1 MTIVFPYSQYCLW
14 SVRPKKSNSKSYHK
28 ARAHHPGNSLYVSCA
43 GHVSHSFNLEGPESP
58 KSHWKLG
65 AFPWLSH
72 LPFERKLK
80 MSFPYLWNEIP
91 LPFYNLFLIGF
102 PFSDRLGP
110 PHHEP
115 PGVNDA
121 PPIPSRALTRMTMEE
136 MKNEAD
142 ATSMVS
148 MTLYAVMYPVF
159 NEVRWSVPC
168 SSVQLWLCWHRLK
181 FRCKWCTPSCS
192 EVV

>member
-1 MTIVFPYSQYCLW
+1 MFLALATCLIPLIL
-14 SVRPKKSNSKSYHK
+14 RGLNH
-28 ARAHHPGNSLYVSCA
+28 L
-43 GHVSHSFNLEGPESP
+43 NLTEN
-58 KSHWKLG
+58 L
-65 AFPWLSH
+65 ALSH
-72 LPFERKLK
+72 GYHIYLLNASWKCHFLTCEMKSRYPFIISSSLV
-80 MSFPYLWNEIP
+80 SLSAIVWAP
-91 LPFYNLFLIGF
+91 LIT
-102 PFSDRLGP
+102 S
-110 PHHEP
+110 P